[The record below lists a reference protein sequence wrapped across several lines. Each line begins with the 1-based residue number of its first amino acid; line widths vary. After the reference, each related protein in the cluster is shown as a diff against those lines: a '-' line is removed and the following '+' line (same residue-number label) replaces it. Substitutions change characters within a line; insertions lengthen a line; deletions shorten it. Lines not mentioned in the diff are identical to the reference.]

1 MMTAFLGRREFI
13 TLVGGAAAWPI
24 AARAQERV
32 RRIGVLAFQAVDE
45 TSPVRQRG
53 GRSRQG
59 AQQGAQR
66 SCLIRPQFEPSTCPG
81 PEDAIAGVV
90 NLFTER

>member
-1 MMTAFLGRREFI
+1 MQFDQIERREFI
-13 TLVGGAAAWPI
+13 TLFGGAAVTWPLVG
-24 AARAQERV
+24 RAQERV
-32 RRIGVLAFQAVDE
+32 PRIGVLAFQAVDE

-59 AQQGAQR
+59 R
-66 SCLIRPQFEPSTCPG
+66 SRGYPALIEPSTCPG